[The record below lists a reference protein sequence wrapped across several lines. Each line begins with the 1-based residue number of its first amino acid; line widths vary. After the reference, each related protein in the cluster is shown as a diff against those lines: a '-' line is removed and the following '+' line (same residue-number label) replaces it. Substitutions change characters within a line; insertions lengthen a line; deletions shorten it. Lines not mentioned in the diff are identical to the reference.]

1 MVPPMILGHR
11 GFKGRLENTLPAFR
25 RALRYA
31 DGIEFDVRVAGDGK
45 LVVHHDEGF
54 QANGSY
60 QYIRELSLRE
70 LRRVHPNGRLIPTVR
85 NVFRE
90 FSGALLNADL
100 KEIDAVEG
108 TLGLAER
115 FGILENVVFSTEN
128 REIAEHLIKECPSC
142 KVGFSIVSY
151 SSIAHL
157 AGLKGLYSVHVPID
171 TIGYVGYKALVV
183 LLRTLRKRGTRIYL
197 WNYQMDE
204 LYWVP
209 RLLPFVDAVISD
221 DPARLRKSF
230 YPKGLFAGGDGNA
243 MGT

>member
-1 MVPPMILGHR
+1 MVSPTILGHR
-11 GFKGRLENTLPAFR
+11 GFRGRLENTPPAFR

-60 QYIRELSLRE
+60 LYIRELSLRE
-70 LRRVHPNGRLIPTVR
+70 LRRVHPNGKLIPTVR

-90 FSGALLNADL
+90 FSGALFNVDV
-100 KEIDAVEG
+100 KETEAIERVIA
-108 TLGLAER
+108 LAER
-115 FGILENVVFSTEN
+115 FKVLENTIFSTESPKVARGLL
-128 REIAEHLIKECPSC
+128 RECSDC
-142 KVGFSIVSY
+142 KVGFSIVGY
-151 SSIAHL
+151 SSLFHL
-157 AGLKGLYSVHVPID
+157 TKLRDLYSIHVPID
-171 TIGYVGYKALVV
+171 AIGYVGYKALVV
-183 LLRTLRKRGTRIYL
+183 LLRTLRKRGTRVYL

-230 YPKGLFAGGDGNA
+230 YPKGLFAGGDANVL
-243 MGT
+243 GT